1 MRPAWLIRSGRSLAA
16 LLLLATLVVGEVADA
31 CHHLGDAGCASES
44 TGGPE
49 RDDHCT
55 CANLHAVSLAA
66 VAPIAAAPIALPRE
80 FTPATPAQAPVART
94 ACAAPPR
101 APPIA

>member
-1 MRPAWLIRSGRSLAA
+1 MRPTWLIRSGRSLAA
-16 LLLLATLVVGEVADA
+16 LILLATLVVGEVADA
-31 CHHLGDAGCASES
+31 RHHLADAGCASES
-44 TGGPE
+44 AGGPE

-66 VAPIAAAPIALPRE
+66 AAPIAAAPLALSRE
-80 FTPATPAQAPVART
+80 FTPATPTQAPVAHA
-94 ACAAPPR
+94 ACATPPR